1 MPPMGDSGRRRR
13 NRLRPRARK
22 SSPIA
27 AQGARNCAYSNGPQL
42 RRLLPIPCEPCI
54 LMYNLRSHLP
64 FSLVSLC
71 YGVVGVL
78 AVVYI
83 GLIAIVMSYAAL
95 TVEF

>member
-1 MPPMGDSGRRRR
+1 
-13 NRLRPRARK
+13 
-22 SSPIA
+22 
-27 AQGARNCAYSNGPQL
+27 
-42 RRLLPIPCEPCI
+42 
-54 LMYNLRSHLP
+54 MYNLRSHLP

-95 TVEF
+95 TVEFSQSAKNKEAAVAALEAKYLASVTRVTMTDYRAEGYAKPARWIFVPARSVTALR